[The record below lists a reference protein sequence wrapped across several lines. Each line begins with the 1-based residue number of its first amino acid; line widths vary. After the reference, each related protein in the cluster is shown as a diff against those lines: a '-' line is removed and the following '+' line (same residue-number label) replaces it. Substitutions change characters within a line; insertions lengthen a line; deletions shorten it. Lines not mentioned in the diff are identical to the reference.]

1 MDTNER
7 NELIDRYDAGYDRV
21 IESLRDF
28 PASQLTAHPIPG
40 KWSAAE
46 IVHHLADSEMT
57 SAIRLRKLL
66 AQDHAVIFG
75 YDQDEYATRMKYND
89 RPIEPALDA
98 FRGARATSTQI
109 LRMMTAEEWERVGWH
124 TESGT
129 YTTETWLRIYA
140 QHAHGH
146 AEQIDRLRAAL
157 VDGSGKSDAA
167 ATG

>member
-7 NELIDRYDAGYDRV
+7 KELIGRYAAGYDRV
-21 IESLRDF
+21 MECLRDF
-28 PASQLTAHPIPG
+28 PADQLTAHPIPG

-75 YDQDEYATRMKYND
+75 YDQDEYAMRMKYND

-98 FRGARATSTQI
+98 FRGARATSAQI
-109 LRMMTAEEWERVGWH
+109 LRMMTDEEWERVGWH

-146 AEQIDRLRAAL
+146 AEQIDRLRHVL
-157 VDGSGKSDAA
+157 VEQARASAGA
-167 ATG
+167 

>member
-1 MDTNER
+1 MDQTER
-7 NELIDRYDAGYDRV
+7 NELIDRYSAGYDRV
-21 IESLRDF
+21 MDSLHEF
-28 PASQLTAHPIPG
+28 PAEHLTAHPIPG

-46 IVHHLADSEMT
+46 IVHHLSDSEMT

-66 AQDHAVIFG
+66 AQNHAVIFG
-75 YDQDEYATRMKYND
+75 YDQDEYAVRMKYND

-98 FRGARATSTQI
+98 FRGARATSTQ
-109 LRMMTAEEWERVGWH
+109 LLMQMNEEDWERVGWH

-157 VDGSGKSDAA
+157 GEQSRAIASP
-167 ATG
+167 